1 MIRLPSQPKCG
12 CFECNVYG
20 LVYSSIMDVYK
31 CLECKTTVRFSH
43 IENIVEA
50 YAVFRSANPPILIP
64 NYNAINCISCLKC
77 GGVTFKDAFR
87 ESVFCNLCK
96 YSIPVY
102 QFHDAMVNAYRTKL
116 IERTYNSKYA
126 VFNQGTKNA

>member
-1 MIRLPSQPKCG
+1 
-12 CFECNVYG
+12 
-20 LVYSSIMDVYK
+20 MDVYK